1 MAITW
6 ITPAGSLG
14 ILTERIITEI
24 PLQATSDQGEV
35 TFSLISGS
43 LPRGLRLNNG
53 FIKGS
58 PTEVRKFTESR
69 FVIRASDGEDLEDRT
84 FKLSVDGSDIPQWL
98 TTEGF
103 LNVGPGKA
111 YFVLDNAKVDFQL
124 EVDDRDVIAGDNIE
138 YYLVP
143 NGGSLPPG
151 LTITRDGRIT
161 GFTDPIF
168 AVEYDLGD
176 TGSFDNGSYDT
187 SPLDVIRNDSNGYD
201 TFFYDNVNFDYSE
214 ESRTPR
220 RLSRIYTFA
229 VAASDGV
236 NTITRIFKIYV
247 VTEEFLK
254 SDNNIVQVDT
264 NLFTADASSFRTP
277 LWITESNL
285 GRYRANNYLT
295 VFLDVY
301 DPPELPGTIVYFLQP
316 LNKGVYSIKEN
327 GRTTTGNYEITG
339 RFPLFSYNLRDEWNI
354 DVNYQAG
361 DAVIYRDDVDSTIR
375 FQTWVCIKANKG
387 ISPIE
392 GTFWTKNEVFTS
404 NRTFRFST
412 TDPWETIIPETYSVL
427 PDGMEL
433 DQTTGEIAG
442 VIPYQRKITKNFK
455 FSILAVNF
463 PEDLATRTFNLRG
476 SWDVSVNYQINDAV
490 VYGSDN
496 IIYIAQRSN
505 RGATPGL
512 DDVWNPANSSSEKS
526 FSIEIIGEIE
536 SGITWLSENF
546 LGSIKPNQKSLLEI
560 KAENLLYNG
569 TISYEVV
576 SGTLPPGLRFLP
588 NGLIEG
594 KVKQFGDI
602 NGPGLTR
609 FYEKYDEDGPNSS
622 IDDSSVTYRE
632 FSGQWDGGNTSFDKV
647 FKFVAK
653 ARDSLNFAESTKEFS
668 IEVIADNTKTFAN
681 LYLLCLQSKSRRLE
695 WFNFITDVNIFQ
707 PADIFRYGDPEYGI
721 QTDIKMLLFAGIES
735 VEAVKYV
742 QAMSRNHYR
751 KRLYFG
757 DVKIAKAKNPTTQEV
772 IYEVIYVEIIDDY
785 EIDGKSISQTIQLP
799 NYIESKVLVS
809 FDAIRVDSDIPFVSD
824 ADHQRIFPNS
834 VKNMRERIKSVGQRD
849 REFLPLWMRSIQ
861 DQAAFESGFTKAHVL
876 CYAKPGK
883 GESLVSRIKA
893 SGFDFKKIDFEAD
906 RYLID
911 ALDGVLENKYLA
923 FPQIGE
929 KLP

>member
-1 MAITW
+1 MSITW

-24 PLQATSDQGEV
+24 PLQATSNSGEV

-43 LPRGLRLNNG
+43 LPRGLRLSNG
-53 FIKGS
+53 SIKGS

-103 LNVGPGKA
+103 LNVGPGQA

-124 EVDDRDVIAGDNIE
+124 EVDDRDVIAGDQIE
-138 YYLVP
+138 FYLVP

-151 LTITRDGRIT
+151 LTITKEGRIT

-168 AVEYDLGD
+168 AVESDLGD
-176 TGSFDNGSYDT
+176 TGSYDNGSYDT
-187 SPLDVIRNDSNGYD
+187 SPLDIIRNNSNGYD

-214 ESRTPR
+214 ESKAPR
-220 RLSRIYTFA
+220 RLSRVYTFA

-236 NTITRIFKIYV
+236 NTVTRIFKIYV
-247 VTEEFLK
+247 VTEEFLR

-264 NLFTADASSFRTP
+264 NLFTADASSFRSP
-277 LWITESNL
+277 LWITESDL

-301 DPPELPGTIVYFLQP
+301 DPPELPGVISYFLQP
-316 LNKGVYSIKEN
+316 LNKGTYRIKEN
-327 GRTTTGNYEITG
+327 GITTLGNYEISG
-339 RFPLFSYNLRDEWNI
+339 RFPLFPYNLRDEWNI

-361 DAVIYRDDVDSTIR
+361 DAVIYRDDIDSTLR
-375 FQTWVCIKANKG
+375 YQVWVCIQTNKG
-387 ISPIE
+387 IAPIE

-404 NRTFRFST
+404 TRTFRFPN
-412 TDPWETIIPETYSVL
+412 TDLWETVIPETYSVL
-427 PDGMEL
+427 PDGMSL

-442 VIPYQRKITKNFK
+442 VVPYQRRITKNFK

-463 PEDLATRTFNLRG
+463 PEDLSTRTFNLRG
-476 SWDVSVNYQINDAV
+476 SWDVSINYQVNDAV
-490 VYGSDN
+490 FYGDDN
-496 IIYIAQRSN
+496 VIYIANIANRSVN
-505 RGATPGL
+505 PTTEST
-512 DDVWNPANSSSEKS
+512 WSPANSSSEKS
-526 FSIEIIGEIE
+526 FTIEIIGEIE
-536 SGITWLSENF
+536 SGITWLSDNF
-546 LGSIKPNQKSLLEI
+546 LGSIKPNQRSLLEV

-569 TISYEVV
+569 TISYEIS
-576 SGTLPPGLRFLP
+576 SGDLPPGLKFLP

-594 KVKQFGDI
+594 KVKQFGDSE
-602 NGPGLTR
+602 GPGLTR
-609 FYEKYDEDGPNSS
+609 FYEKYDDSGPNSS
-622 IDDSSVTYRE
+622 LEDSSAVFKE
-632 FSGQWDGGNTSFDKV
+632 FSGTWDGGETTFDKV
-647 FKFVAK
+647 FKFVIK
-653 ARDSLNFAESTKEFS
+653 ARDSLNFSEVTKEFS

-681 LYLLCLQSKSRRLE
+681 LYAICLQSKEKRLS

-707 PADIFRYGDPEYGI
+707 PADIFRYGDTEFGI
-721 QTDIKMLLFAGIES
+721 QTDIKMLVFAGIES

-757 DVKIAKAKNPTTQEV
+757 DIKSAKAKDPATQET

-785 EIDGKSISQTIQLP
+785 EVNGKSISPTIQLP
-799 NYIESKVLVS
+799 DYIESKVLVS
-809 FDAIRVDSDIPFVSD
+809 FDAIKVDSDIPFVSD

-834 VKNMRERIKSVGQRD
+834 IKNMRDRINTVGVKD

-861 DQAAFESGFTKAHVL
+861 DQAAYETGYTKAHVL

-883 GESLVSRIKA
+883 ADILISRIKA
-893 SGFDFKKIDFEAD
+893 SGFDFKTLDFEVD

-911 ALDGVLENKYLA
+911 ALDGIIENKYLA